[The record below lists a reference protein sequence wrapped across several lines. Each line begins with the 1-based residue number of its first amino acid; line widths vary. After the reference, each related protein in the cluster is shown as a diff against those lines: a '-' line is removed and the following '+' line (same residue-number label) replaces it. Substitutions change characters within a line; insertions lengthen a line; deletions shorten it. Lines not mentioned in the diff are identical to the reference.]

1 MLLEVERAGAMIRDA
16 CTSISNFERCNSLK
30 ANANLLKSCFN
41 CVSVKIKSKLY
52 NSHQNLFT
60 TTTTI
65 TMSDDKGYIVT
76 LKDDTSDKEAESIKN
91 KIKDLGGKI
100 TNEFSLIKGFSIKL
114 PKIHADSLH
123 KESPNIASVEEDK
136 EVHTQ

>member
-1 MLLEVERAGAMIRDA
+1 
-16 CTSISNFERCNSLK
+16 
-30 ANANLLKSCFN
+30 
-41 CVSVKIKSKLY
+41 
-52 NSHQNLFT
+52 
-60 TTTTI
+60 
-65 TMSDDKGYIVT
+65 MSDDKGYIVT